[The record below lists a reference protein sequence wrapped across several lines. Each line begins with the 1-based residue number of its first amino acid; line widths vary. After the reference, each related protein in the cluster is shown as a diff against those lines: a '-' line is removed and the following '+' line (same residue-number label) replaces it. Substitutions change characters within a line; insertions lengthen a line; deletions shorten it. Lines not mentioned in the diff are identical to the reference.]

1 MPLVAHVSKTNLGIF
16 NLIFRLSDR
25 NNSCTSSTAAGAP
38 SPSEPVKEVCRPNWT
53 KGKNKKTQ
61 KIWDSEARIRIPGP
75 VFTNLENDEVVVDH
89 VQIPQLIKPIS
100 WNLFFLRSP
109 DNILE
114 LPSMVS
120 IF

>member
-1 MPLVAHVSKTNLGIF
+1 M
-16 NLIFRLSDR
+16 
-25 NNSCTSSTAAGAP
+25 
-38 SPSEPVKEVCRPNWT
+38 KEVCRPNWT

-89 VQIPQLIKPIS
+89 VQIPQLINPIS

-120 IF
+120 IFLIMLIRLLMGSLRDLCFQTHHPAKVPG